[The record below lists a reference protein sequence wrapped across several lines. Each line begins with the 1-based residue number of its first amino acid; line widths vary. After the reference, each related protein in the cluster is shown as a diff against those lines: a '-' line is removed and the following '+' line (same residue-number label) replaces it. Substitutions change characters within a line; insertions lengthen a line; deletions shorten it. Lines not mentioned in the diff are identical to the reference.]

1 MAIDVVS
8 HVKLALP
15 GRLCAEN
22 EWASTVRARPAS
34 QAGVLGHSH
43 ALAAVSMACKP
54 VSSVG

>member
-1 MAIDVVS
+1 MAIDVIS
-8 HVKLALP
+8 HVKLMLP
-15 GRLCAEN
+15 DHRCAEDG
-22 EWASTVRARPAS
+22 WASTVRARPMS